1 MVILCAYEEVGVRAG
16 RKSGKYGVR
25 MVRMRVIMSY
35 KISGPIKV
43 SDLHAKRREIVGPR
57 GGQRGPF
64 SSRVD
69 P

>member
-1 MVILCAYEEVGVRAG
+1 
-16 RKSGKYGVR
+16 
-25 MVRMRVIMSY
+25 MSY

-64 SSRVD
+64 SVREEGMRRSAGCIPDKSFVQMSSMCSVCLKFYFFH
-69 P
+69 